1 MTKEKFFYK
10 LGSAVGDAI
19 GNVLSFR
26 MTVGVIIGM
35 SAGVMLGLA
44 IDDISLG
51 VCIGMVL
58 SAGLDVLDWAL
69 ARKSKKNNKQ

>member
-10 LGSAVGDAI
+10 LGNIIGEIIGDL
-19 GNVLSFR
+19 LSFR
-26 MTVGVIIGM
+26 MTVGIIIGM
-35 SAGVMLGLA
+35 SAGLMLGLA

-51 VCIGMVL
+51 ACLGMVF

-69 ARKSKKNNKQ
+69 SRRNKKDK

>member
-19 GNVLSFR
+19 GNMFSFR
-26 MTVGVIIGM
+26 MTVGIIIGM
-35 SAGVMLGLA
+35 SAGLMLGFA

-51 VCIGMVL
+51 VCMGMVF

-69 ARKSKKNNKQ
+69 ARRNKKDK

>member
-19 GNVLSFR
+19 GNMFSFR

-35 SAGVMLGLA
+35 SAGLMLGLA
-44 IDDISLG
+44 LDDISLG
-51 VCIGMVL
+51 VCVGMVL
-58 SAGLDVLDWAL
+58 SAGLDVFDTLL
-69 ARKSKKNNKQ
+69 ARRNKNDQ